1 MAERADTDAGT
12 RPDATRRGLI
22 AAAASTLLIPLLPST
37 AQAAAILAV
46 RLWPSPDYTRVTLE
60 LDAPLKSEHFLV
72 PDPNRLVVDVH
83 GLTMTPALKDLV
95 SKVGADDPFIQ
106 QIRVGQNRP
115 GVVRLVFD
123 LKQPIAPQVFSL
135 QPVGEYQHRLVM
147 DLYSRDADPLMALLE
162 ERTAPRS
169 EPAPQQP
176 DSTARRE
183 ELSREPDPR
192 RAGADR
198 MVIVALDAGHGGED
212 PGAIGPAGTFEKHIT
227 LSIAMKLKAL
237 IDAQPN
243 MRAYLTRDGDYFVP
257 LHVRVQKA
265 RRAQADLFLSI
276 HADAFTRPE
285 ARGSSVFALSERGAT
300 SQLARMM
307 AERENAADLIGGVN
321 IGNHDRQLARVL
333 LDLSTTAQINDSLQI
348 GSAVLRQIGEINRL
362 HKPRV
367 EQAGFAV
374 LRAPDIPSILIET
387 AFISNPEEERRLR
400 NRDYQA
406 EMAQAILEGVQAYLS
421 RNPPLA
427 RNRLA

>member
-1 MAERADTDAGT
+1 
-12 RPDATRRGLI
+12 
-22 AAAASTLLIPLLPST
+22 LPST

-72 PDPNRLVVDVH
+72 PDPDRLVVDVH
-83 GLTMTPALKDLV
+83 GLTMTTALKDLV
-95 SKVGADDPFIQ
+95 SKVGADDPFIH

-123 LKQPIAPQVFSL
+123 LKQPVSPQVFSL

-162 ERTAPRS
+162 ERLAPRR
-169 EPAPQQP
+169 EPSTQP
-176 DSTARRE
+176 DSMARRE

-192 RAGADR
+192 RPGADR

-212 PGAIGPAGTFEKHIT
+212 PGAIGPAGTFEKNIT
-227 LSIAMKLKAL
+227 LSIALKLKAL

-333 LDLSTTAQINDSLQI
+333 LDLSTTAQINDSLQM
-348 GSAVLRQIGEINRL
+348 GAAVLRQIGEINRL

-400 NRDYQA
+400 NLQYQA
-406 EMAQAILEGVQAYLS
+406 DMAQAILGGIQAYLS